1 MKSFQHYTI
10 VLFFLFLSACASKS
24 VMRLK
29 PIEQES
35 IFDGGKEIVKQ
46 EREDVKIVAS
56 YDGQYQKYMIF
67 DVEVFNNSAE
77 PFTVSPKDFLFVPLD
92 EHKQTLRSTDG
103 KYMYSYEGVEPQEQI
118 NLIKEEMAFQNT
130 KIKRARI
137 VNTVLFVGGLAA
149 LLASSGKHSESAWRS
164 AQIAETVVQ
173 VAQVKRVIDHENFY
187 SRMNKLEHDGKMWQ
201 QENFRTTTLLPG
213 TSMRGSVFL
222 EANSQ
227 AKFVKLSYRGTPSTI
242 NFLFE
247 QWFDRRR

>member
-1 MKSFQHYTI
+1 MKSFQHCMI
-10 VLFFLFLSACASKS
+10 ILFFLFLSACASKS

-67 DVEVFNNSAE
+67 DVEVFNKTSQ
-77 PFTVSPKDFLFVPLD
+77 PLTVSPKDFLFTPLD
-92 EHKQTLRSTDG
+92 ENKQAIRSLDG
-103 KYMYSYEGVEPQEQI
+103 KYEYVYEGVEPQEQM
-118 NLIKEEMAFQNT
+118 NLIRREMAFQES
-130 KIKRARI
+130 KIKRARV
-137 VNTVLFVGGLAA
+137 VNTVLFVGGIAA
-149 LLASSGKHSESAWRS
+149 LIASSGRYSESAWKTARV
-164 AQIAETVVQ
+164 AETVVQ
-173 VAQVKRVIDHENFY
+173 VAQVKRVIDHGNFY

-201 QENFRTTTLLPG
+201 RENFRTTTLLPG
-213 TSMRGSVFL
+213 TSIRGGVFL

-227 AKFVKLSYRGTPSTI
+227 AKFVQLSYRGTPNSI

-247 QWFDRRR
+247 QWFDRIR